1 MGSVLYGQ
9 MIGAW
14 GLARSGTALLEAP
27 VDDVF
32 PRILSGF
39 GLYPAYVSGAEGP
52 ERIAP
57 PGRAPQ
63 GNSAIPPGSI
73 GA

>member
-9 MIGAW
+9 VIGAW
-14 GLARSGTALLEAP
+14 GLARSERLLLRHRSTT
-27 VDDVF
+27 F

-57 PGRAPQ
+57 PGRGPQ
-63 GNSAIPPGSI
+63 DDSAIPPGSI